1 MDFMNL
7 ILQKADFFLL
17 IWGRVV
23 GLFLA
28 AIPFNSRNL
37 PIQVRVWLAALVAFF
52 LASVYSQQSPPIAGT
67 LGGYLLQFLGE
78 VLIGLMLGFLTQI
91 TFAIFQYAGQII
103 DMQIGYGIVN
113 VIDPQSGVQ
122 VPVIGTFKYLLAIVL
137 FLSIDGHHY
146 LLAAVDKSYRVL
158 PVGEVHLTG
167 SSYSFLVDLMGE
179 MFIAAFQIALPILGA
194 LFIADLAL
202 GVVART
208 VPQINVFLIGM
219 PLKIGLGVA
228 LMLLLLPLLIWM
240 FGRTFAGLFEDLNR
254 ILLILG
260 R

>member
-7 ILQKADFFLL
+7 IFQKADLLLL
-17 IWGRVV
+17 IWGRVA
-23 GLFLA
+23 GLFLT
-28 AIPFNSRNL
+28 AIPFNTRSL
-37 PIQVRVWLAALVAFF
+37 PVQVKVWLAALVAFF
-52 LASVYSQQSPPIAGT
+52 LFMIYSHEPAPLALN

-78 VLIGLMLGFLTQI
+78 VLVGVVLGFLTQI

-103 DMQIGYGIVN
+103 DMQIGFGIVN

-146 LLAAVDKSYRVL
+146 LLAALDKSYRL
-158 PVGEVHLTG
+158 LSVGQVHLTG
-167 SSYSFLVDLMGE
+167 PFYAFLIDLVGE
-179 MFIAAFQIALPILGA
+179 MFTAAFQIALPILGA
-194 LFIADLAL
+194 LFIADLAF
-202 GVVART
+202 GVIART

-219 PLKIGLGVA
+219 PLKIGLGLG
-228 LMLLLLPLLIWM
+228 LMMLVIPLLVWL

-254 ILLILG
+254 ILIILG